1 MKSRVL
7 SLLIP
12 EIMTPLNYL
21 SETAESRK
29 NRLFLTRQEWR
40 EAELLLPEARV
51 ENNIGSVRSTAFRRK
66 LVAFAKNRLP

>member
-12 EIMTPLNYL
+12 EIMPPLNYL
-21 SETAESRK
+21 SGRAESRK

-40 EAELLLPEARV
+40 EAELLLPGTRV
-51 ENNIGSVRSTAFRRK
+51 ENNIGSTTQ
-66 LVAFAKNRLP
+66 